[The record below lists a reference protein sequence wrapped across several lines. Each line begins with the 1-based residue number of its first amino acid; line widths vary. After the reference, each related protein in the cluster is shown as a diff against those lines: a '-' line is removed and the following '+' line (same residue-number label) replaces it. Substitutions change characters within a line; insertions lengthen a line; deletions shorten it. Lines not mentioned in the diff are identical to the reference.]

1 MYRRPKSL
9 EVILAIR
16 TAMSEE
22 AGHDI
27 PTFVEMLRTGAPP
40 AENGRTVTLV
50 QGEISDELRPES
62 VPQPTQ
68 IALSED

>member
-1 MYRRPKSL
+1 MYRRSKSL

-27 PTFVEMLRTGAPP
+27 PTFVEMVRTGVAPVDN
-40 AENGRTVTLV
+40 ARTVTRVEGKLRD
-50 QGEISDELRPES
+50 ELLPERIAERSKAAISDE
-62 VPQPTQ
+62 
-68 IALSED
+68 

>member
-27 PTFVEMLRTGAPP
+27 PTFVEMLRTGVAPVDN
-40 AENGRTVTLV
+40 ARTVTRVEGDLHDERV
-50 QGEISDELRPES
+50 PETIAEPSQAAISDE
-62 VPQPTQ
+62 
-68 IALSED
+68 

>member
-22 AGHDI
+22 AGYDI
-27 PTFVEMLRTGAPP
+27 RTFFEMVRTGVTPLGK
-40 AENGRTVTLV
+40 GRTVTRV
-50 QGEISDELRPES
+50 EGSQCDE
-62 VPQPTQ
+62 PQPDTVAEPAKADVSDQ
-68 IALSED
+68 